1 MRVRDWVQRTRA
13 GVSDICEVHSLPW
26 LISPPVPLPLQM
38 TFTGSTVKLEYM
50 GTYERSEKTAHGA
63 PVFLKKAG
71 DKTHYLFRFSD
82 AVWMATHD
90 EEDID
95 TGEGAIEASKAS
107 DLPSEAGL
115 SWTYWDGEAEAMMD
129 DPTMTCTAVRA

>member
-1 MRVRDWVQRTRA
+1 MTFVKFTHCYGSSPLR
-13 GVSDICEVHSLPW
+13 LP
-26 LISPPVPLPLQM
+26 IPLHM

-63 PVFLKKAG
+63 PVFVKKAG
-71 DKTHYLFRFSD
+71 DETYYLFRHSN
-82 AVWMATHD
+82 AVWMATD
-90 EEDID
+90 GEKDIA
-95 TGEGAIEASKAS
+95 TGASAIKASKPS

-115 SWTYWDGEAEAMMD
+115 SWTYWDGKAEAMVD

>member
-1 MRVRDWVQRTRA
+1 MKFTHCHGSSPLR
-13 GVSDICEVHSLPW
+13 LP
-26 LISPPVPLPLQM
+26 IPLQM

-63 PVFLKKAG
+63 PVFVKKAG
-71 DKTHYLFRFSD
+71 DETKYLFRYSN
-82 AVWMATHD
+82 AVWMVTDD
-90 EEDID
+90 EEDIA
-95 TGEGAIEASKAS
+95 TGEGAIEASKPS

-115 SWTYWDGEAEAMMD
+115 SWTCLDEIAQAMVD

>member
-1 MRVRDWVQRTRA
+1 MTSVKFTHCH
-13 GVSDICEVHSLPW
+13 GS
-26 LISPPVPLPLQM
+26 SPPGPPIPLQM

-63 PVFLKKAG
+63 PVFVKKAG
-71 DKTHYLFRFSD
+71 DETYYLFRYSN
-82 AVWMATHD
+82 AVWMATHY
-90 EEDID
+90 EEDIAM
-95 TGEGAIEASKAS
+95 GEGAIEASKPS

-115 SWTYWDGEAEAMMD
+115 SWTYWDGKAKAMVD

>member
-1 MRVRDWVQRTRA
+1 MTFVNFTHCY
-13 GVSDICEVHSLPW
+13 GSSPLHLP
-26 LISPPVPLPLQM
+26 IPLQM

-50 GTYERSEKTAHGA
+50 GTYERSEKMAHGA

-71 DKTHYLFRFSD
+71 DKTHYLFRYPN

-90 EEDID
+90 EENIA
-95 TGEGAIEASKAS
+95 TGASAIEASKPS

-115 SWTYWDGEAEAMMD
+115 SWTYLDDYKAEAMVD